1 MANGEGALEVD
12 AWQLLRRL
20 GFAVLAVEA
29 VLTVI
34 DFLFAYLDLIPS
46 EAVQHLANLARE
58 DGIGTWFSSTQ
69 AFCVGLA
76 VLAIGLVEKATA
88 RPAWWGW
95 MLIAAFFTYIAFDDA
110 IEVHER
116 LGSAVRRLT
125 QSEIFDVFP
134 TYAWQLVFGPLFGGM
149 GLFIVIFLWRRLA
162 DPRLRLGIGVALTC
176 FVVAVGFDFVEGVEG
191 AFEGMATAIGVR
203 NYTVSH
209 GFKVTEEVLE
219 MLGTTAFLVTFLW
232 QLALT
237 LADRPV
243 IVRATPR
250 AGTA

>member
-125 QSEIFDVFP
+125 QSEIF
-134 TYAWQLVFGPLFGGM
+134 LFGGM